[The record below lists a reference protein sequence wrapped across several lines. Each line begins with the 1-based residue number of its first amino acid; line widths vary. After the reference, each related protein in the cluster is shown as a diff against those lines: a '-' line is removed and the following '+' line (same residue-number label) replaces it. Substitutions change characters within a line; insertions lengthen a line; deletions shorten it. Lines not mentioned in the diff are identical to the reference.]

1 MQLLVLTAHFGHIFL
16 LDAFYVEGM
25 YLPTLTGAEFNTAFA
40 FLYAG
45 DLEVPGGDMTLT
57 SVTPRDLTFLFT
69 GDWTTFDLGDPFT
82 GDDFT
87 RATGVL
93 VTFETGEFLW
103 GGDFIMLSFF
113 EPFLPCCAGVDAFI
127 FFGGLSLTSSS

>member
-1 MQLLVLTAHFGHIFL
+1 MTWILLLVF
-16 LDAFYVEGM
+16 M
-25 YLPTLTGAEFNTAFA
+25 
-40 FLYAG
+40 YAG

-57 SVTPRDLTFLFT
+57 SVTPGDLTFLFT

-87 RATGVL
+87 CATGVL

-113 EPFLPCCAGVDAFI
+113 EPFLPCCAGWM
-127 FFGGLSLTSSS
+127 LSFSLGDYHSLHHID